1 MLRMLALTKKIEHH
15 TKLSYTHRKW
25 VITTAT
31 GYCFRIPL
39 CFFVSI
45 MIAEIKRAPSIL
57 LLIAT
62 STKTKPI
69 PTALVSDQS
78 NNLINISKKIEL
90 HPSARAN
97 KDKAI
102 RRKLVKNIIMT
113 RICKEHLRPLRCI
126 KSEIFLYLIHII

>member
-1 MLRMLALTKKIEHH
+1 
-15 TKLSYTHRKW
+15 
-25 VITTAT
+25 
-31 GYCFRIPL
+31 
-39 CFFVSI
+39 

-90 HPSARAN
+90 NPSARTN
-97 KDKAI
+97 KDQAI